1 MAEHDIS
8 VEMNNISVENKDKT
22 ENSTVNSTEN
32 KTHEHKHMSNFLV
45 KTMVEPQEVQEEDND
60 AIGIEVNGW
69 NAHNTQTATKW
80 KNDLAETSYAYQIIM
95 DSYRATLLNINI
107 STLVF
112 TSVASFLSLGRY
124 GIDETNKTAN
134 YVFTSLVAL
143 FSVCSMI
150 LTGVYKFLGY
160 TEQID
165 KILTYVA
172 QIDMFY
178 SKMNTMMQIDASLR
192 ENGNDFIKRE
202 STTYSWLMNGP
213 TISISDYDNALK
225 IVQSKVRTK
234 SSYKYRYDC

>member
-22 ENSTVNSTEN
+22 ENSTEH

-45 KTMVEPQEVQEEDND
+45 KTMIEPQEVPVEEDTD
-60 AIGIEVNGW
+60 AVDIEVNGW

-80 KNDLAETSYAYQIIM
+80 KNDLAETSYVYQTIM
-95 DSYRATLLNINI
+95 DKYKATLLDINI

-134 YVFTSLVAL
+134 YIFTSLVAL

-213 TISISDYDNALK
+213 TISITDYDNALK

-234 SSYKYRYDC
+234 SSYKYRYEC

>member
-1 MAEHDIS
+1 MTEHNIS
-8 VEMNNISVENKDKT
+8 IEMNDVSVENKDKS
-22 ENSTVNSTEN
+22 ENSAENKPEN

-69 NAHNTQTATKW
+69 NANNTQTATKW
-80 KNDLAETSYAYQIIM
+80 KNELAETSYTYQIIM
-95 DSYRATLLNINI
+95 DNYRATLLNINI
-107 STLVF
+107 ATLVF
-112 TSVASFLSLGRY
+112 SSIASFLSLGRY
-124 GIDETNKTAN
+124 GIDETDKTAN

-165 KILTYVA
+165 IILTFVA

-202 STTYSWLMNGP
+202 STTYSRLMNGP
-213 TISISDYDNALK
+213 NISIKDYDSALK